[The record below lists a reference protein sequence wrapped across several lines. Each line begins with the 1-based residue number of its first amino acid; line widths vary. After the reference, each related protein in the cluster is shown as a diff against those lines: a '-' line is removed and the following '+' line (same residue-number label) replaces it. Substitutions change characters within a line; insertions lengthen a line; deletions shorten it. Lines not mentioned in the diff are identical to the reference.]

1 MFIVYYLFKLIAVG
15 KLNPLNWF
23 ILSICA
29 VVSSLFRLHTL
40 PIILLLF
47 FCTTMILAFKH
58 QIKNTLILILLS
70 VIVLTSCHTTQ
81 RVVVKVTVKSLTED
95 INESIVDGFY
105 NGDTTG
111 LMAKGVLIK

>member
-1 MFIVYYLFKLIAVG
+1 MK
-15 KLNPLNWF
+15 K
-23 ILSICA
+23 
-29 VVSSLFRLHTL
+29 
-40 PIILLLF
+40 II
-47 FCTTMILAFKH
+47 
-58 QIKNTLILILLS
+58 ILLS